1 MEEKLE
7 LKTAEDVL
15 EEVEK
20 LFYLD
25 DMVSCY
31 LKQ

>member
-25 DMVSCY
+25 DMASCY